1 MDPNVIWFT
10 KFYKCGIWVSKIW
23 QFIFIVNCPKVLFY
37 AFDFMT
43 THRKINLGT
52 CNTQYNSCKNGIPIT
67 YNSDSETKIFVFSDL
82 HLADDFIQSDLQ
94 LQSGYTFLISM
105 CVPRESN
112 PQPFAL
118 LTEYSTTEPHRNI
131 EEFMIWRIYDTFMI
145 QFYIL
150 QYNLWSFPLQVYS
163 SQLEE
168 D

>member
-1 MDPNVIWFT
+1 MTIY
-10 KFYKCGIWVSKIW
+10 FYFWV
-23 QFIFIVNCPKVLFY
+23 NYPKVLFY

-52 CNTQYNSCKNGIPIT
+52 CNTQYNSCKNGIHT
-67 YNSDSETKIFVFSDL
+67 FHLQQRLRNNFFFFFWFTFM
-82 HLADDFIQSDLQ
+82 HLADAFIQSHLQ
-94 LQSGYTFLISM
+94 LHSGYTFLISM
-105 CVPRESN
+105 CVPWESN

-118 LTEYSTTEPHRNI
+118 LTESSTTEPHRNI

-145 QFYIL
+145 HFYIL

-163 SQLEE
+163 SHSHQLEE